1 MMTQGAQAGA
11 AFGPWGAAIGG
22 AAGLVGDIATAP
34 DTGVSL
40 SGAGQFDLRSA
51 MDGSGW
57 TVSTGSS
64 RAEADNR
71 RSQAADAGVWGT
83 GTPGVQMAGMS
94 SNPLMLAM
102 LLGLFVVFIKRGK
115 L

>member
-1 MMTQGAQAGA
+1 MMAQGAQAGA

-34 DTGVSL
+34 DTGVSV

-71 RSQAADAGVWGT
+71 RSQPADAGMWGA
-83 GTPGVQMAGMS
+83 GMAGSTQEAGMG
-94 SNPLMLAM
+94 NPLMLAM
-102 LLGLFVVFIKRGK
+102 LLGLFVVFIKRGG

>member
-1 MMTQGAQAGA
+1 MMSQGAQAGA

-34 DTGVSL
+34 DTGVSV
-40 SGAGQFDLRSA
+40 SGAGNFDLRNW

-64 RAEADNR
+64 KATADNR
-71 RSQAADAGVWGT
+71 REEVPQQSMWGGMSQAMPSMTT
-83 GTPGVQMAGMS
+83 GLDSTS
-94 SNPLMLAM
+94 LMLM
-102 LLGLFVVFIKRGK
+102 VGLVIAVAVWRRG
-115 L
+115 